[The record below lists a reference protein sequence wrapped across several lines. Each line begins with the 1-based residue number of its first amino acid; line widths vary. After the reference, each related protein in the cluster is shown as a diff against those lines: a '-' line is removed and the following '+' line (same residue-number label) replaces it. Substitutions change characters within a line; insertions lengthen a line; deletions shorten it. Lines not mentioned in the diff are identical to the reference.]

1 MGRSSSKKLNLKDGF
16 YIEVT
21 NRLGGSPIK
30 LSRQTKAE
38 ILLLQRQH
46 VKSKNVKYL
55 GEFRDGVC
63 VSDKL

>member
-1 MGRSSSKKLNLKDGF
+1 MGRSSKKVNLKDGF

-30 LSRQTKAE
+30 LSRPTKAE
-38 ILLLQRQH
+38 ILMLKHQH

-55 GEFRDGVC
+55 GEFRDGLC
-63 VSDKL
+63 IDDKL